1 MSGRKP
7 WFVYIIAVILWS
19 ILCLALY
26 LEWWEG
32 VDIGSYVEGHLR
44 LGMYTEEE
52 AAGWFAYARCAKTEV
67 ALRAFLIWEN
77 GVLLLTGGLAL
88 FSQCARARLQTPR
101 GESA

>member
-1 MSGRKP
+1 MSGRKI
-7 WFVYIIAVILWS
+7 WIIYTMVAILWS

-52 AAGWFAYARCAKTEV
+52 AEGWFAYAQCAKTEI
-67 ALRAFLIWEN
+67 ALRASLVWEN
-77 GVLLLTGGLAL
+77 GILLLTGGAVLWNRR
-88 FSQCARARLQTPR
+88 QRVVQH
-101 GESA
+101 SAS